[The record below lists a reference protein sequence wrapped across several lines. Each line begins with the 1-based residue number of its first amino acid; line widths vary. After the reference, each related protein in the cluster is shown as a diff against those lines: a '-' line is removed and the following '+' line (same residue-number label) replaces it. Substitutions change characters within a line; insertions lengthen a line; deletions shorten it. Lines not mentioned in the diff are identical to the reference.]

1 MGEREQ
7 HGRPPDPLPLHA
19 QVNQGLQRAMNCLQE
34 AIMMVDVSKPGWR
47 IMHLNQA
54 AIQQTGVPSLLLFAA
69 MMCCSCQ
76 GTQRVLL
83 CCEREDAKAKG
94 A

>member
-1 MGEREQ
+1 MGQRLSRQCQ
-7 HGRPPDPLPLHA
+7 HSSPPDPFPLHA
-19 QVNQGLQRAMNCLQE
+19 QVNQGLLRAMNCLQE

-69 MMCCSCQ
+69 MTCCSCQ
-76 GTQRVLL
+76 WTQPAVL
-83 CCEREDAKAKG
+83 
-94 A
+94 